1 MARETQSLIVPDGFR
16 FIATGVVLTALS
28 HMTLG
33 VGATIFCGLLTF
45 FCIWFF
51 RDPHRNVPKGDN
63 LIVSPADG
71 VVVEIVKFYEDK
83 FIEGPALRV
92 SIFLNVFNVHINRIP
107 VEGQIMGISY
117 NAGSFLA
124 ANVPK
129 ASLENEQNKLL
140 IKTPWGKKVIVIQ
153 IAGLIARRIV
163 CWTREGAK
171 MNCGERFGL
180 IRFGSRVDM
189 IIPAGTALRVK
200 VGSKVVGGETILG
213 ELR

>member
-1 MARETQSLIVPDGFR
+1 MTRETHTLIVPDGVR
-16 FIATGVVLTALS
+16 FIAMGAVLTGIS
-28 HMTLG
+28 HLAMNVQT
-33 VGATIFCGLLTF
+33 TTFFGLLTC

-51 RDPHRNVPKGDN
+51 RDPHRNVPSGEK

-92 SIFLNVFNVHINRIP
+92 SIFLNVFNVHVNRIP
-107 VEGQIMGISY
+107 VEGEIVGIAY
-117 NAGSFLA
+117 NPGRFLA

-140 IKTPWGKKVIVIQ
+140 IQTPWGKRVILIQ

-163 CWTREGAK
+163 CWSKKGTK
-171 MNCGERFGL
+171 MNCGERFGM
-180 IRFGSRVDM
+180 IRFGSRVDL
-189 IIPAGTALRVK
+189 IIPAGTALRVE
-200 VGSKVVGGETILG
+200 VGNKVVGGETILG
-213 ELR
+213 ELK

>member
-16 FIATGVVLTALS
+16 FIATGVVLTGLS